1 MAERGNL
8 VGKMKSGI
16 QSIVILISIGILLSG
31 CIENDGEKGGEE
43 KGGTD
48 RYYQYSV
55 MINSSIYE
63 IYDII
68 VPIPQ
73 NRNNDLIN
81 IQNRS
86 LMDPSVIDMRIIET
100 DYGYG
105 LNITC
110 EGNVSIIF
118 NGTDNY
124 FDSFSMENERH
135 EHNVFLNS
143 LFNLTY
149 SLNIEYQGGLSYY
162 IYDNDEFEWISG
174 CDSYGMINGSVVNGW
189 NILHGGID
197 TDAFD

>member
-1 MAERGNL
+1 M
-8 VGKMKSGI
+8 GKMKSGI
-16 QSIVILISIGILLSG
+16 QSIIIIITIAVLLSG
-31 CIENDGEKGGEE
+31 CIENDREEGGEE

-48 RYYQYSV
+48 RYYQYSI
-55 MINSSIYE
+55 MINSSISE

-68 VPIPQ
+68 VPVPQ

-81 IQNRS
+81 IQNIS
-86 LMDPSVIDMRIIET
+86 LKDPSVIDMRIIET
-100 DYGYG
+100 GYGYG

-124 FDSFSMENERH
+124 FDSFSMEKERH

-143 LFNLTY
+143 PYNLTY
-149 SLNIEYQGGLSYY
+149 SLNIEYQGGLGFY
-162 IYDNDEFEWISG
+162 IYINDEIEWISG
-174 CDSYGMINGSVVNGW
+174 YDSYGKINGSVVNGW